1 MAASDEICEDE
12 LSGVPGEAVAEQS
25 DRQPAASA
33 NLVSRRGALG
43 KGVLGLLTAAGVGT
57 PVFRRALAAQAEE
70 GETFTAE
77 MIQQAEWIAGIKL
90 SEQDREATLK
100 TVRDRNEKLVALR
113 SAKIGYADPPAIWFN
128 PTPGRL
134 SEGDVRRGAMPAITN
149 LEIARPE
156 DDNDLAFLSVA
167 DLASLLRS
175 RRISSRELTRL
186 YLDRLHKHD
195 ATLQC
200 VVSFTDELAL
210 RQAEQADRE
219 IAAGRY
225 RGPLHGIPWGAK
237 DIISYPGYRTT
248 WGAVPFE
255 QQQLDVK
262 ATVAERLEEAG
273 AVLIAKLSVGA
284 LALGD
289 KWFGGMTRNP
299 WNPEQGSSGSSAGSA
314 AATVAGL
321 VGFAL
326 GSETLGSIVSP
337 CRRCRVTGLRP
348 TFGRVSR
355 FGCMSLCWSLDK
367 IGPICRT
374 VEDCALVLDV
384 IHGADGRDPTA
395 VDRPFSWPVERDLS
409 SLRVGYFPEK
419 EEQSELDRWK
429 QLGVQL
435 VPIELP
441 RTLPIDSLDT
451 ILVTEAAA
459 VFDELTRQ
467 GQLEGIGPW
476 PNTFRAGQFIPAIE
490 YLRANRVRGLLMK
503 QMDQLMQTVDAYVGG
518 DDLMITN
525 FTGHPTVV
533 LPKSA
538 ESVEEVEIPS
548 MMTMTGRLYGESD
561 LLALAH
567 AFQQGN
573 SFHKLRPRKYEG

>member
-1 MAASDEICEDE
+1 MDRPALPVGADAEDVAA
-12 LSGVPGEAVAEQS
+12 GEVT
-25 DRQPAASA
+25 AAA
-33 NLVSRRGALG
+33 NPISRRGVLG
-43 KGVLGLLTAAGVGT
+43 RGVLGLLTVAGVGT

-70 GETFTAE
+70 GAAFTAE

-90 SEQDREATLK
+90 SEQDREATLR
-100 TVRDRNEKLVALR
+100 TVRDRNEKLAALR
-113 SAKIGYADPPAIWFN
+113 SAQIGYADPPALWFN

-134 SEGDVRRGAMPAITN
+134 SEGEVRRGAVPAN
-149 LEIARPE
+149 AQADVARPA

-167 DLASLLRS
+167 ELASLLRT
-175 RRISSRELTRL
+175 RRISAVELTRL

-195 ATLQC
+195 ATLKC

-255 QQQLDVK
+255 QQQLEVK
-262 ATVAERLEEAG
+262 ATVAERLDEAG

-299 WNPEQGSSGSSAGSA
+299 WNTEQGSSGSSAGSA

-355 FGCMSLCWSLDK
+355 FGCMSLCWSMDK

-395 VDRPFSWPVERDLS
+395 VDRPFDWPARRELS

-419 EEQSELDRWK
+419 ERPDAERAELNRFK
-429 QLGVQL
+429 ELGVQL

-441 RTLPIDSLDT
+441 RTLPVDSLDT

-467 GQLEGIGPW
+467 GRLEGIGPW

-490 YLRANRVRGLLMK
+490 YLRANRVRGLLMR
-503 QMDQLMQTVDAYVGG
+503 QMEQLMQTVDAYIGG

-533 LPKSA
+533 LPKAA
-538 ESVEEVEIPS
+538 ESSDGVETPS

-561 LLALAH
+561 LLSLAH
-567 AFQQGN
+567 AFQQGGG
-573 SFHKLRPRKYEG
+573 FHKLRPRL